1 MGGKATEN
9 MGLLRIKGNPYLGF
23 KKKILTRYQN
33 REGLWE
39 EGIVKRLLLQM
50 ICDWNNLYSLYSAIE
65 CKMEN
70 L

>member
-23 KKKILTRYQN
+23 KKK
-33 REGLWE
+33 
-39 EGIVKRLLLQM
+39 
-50 ICDWNNLYSLYSAIE
+50 SLPDIKIE
-65 CKMEN
+65 RGYERKA